1 MQLSPCS
8 KIHIFMHVIFPLFQV
23 TAKGQV
29 DALSKELFALSTVTG
44 ILSTLLATCVIVLTN
59 KIYNLFEQIVA
70 IVSLFSN
77 SMVVTDHR
85 EFYMF
90 LLV

>member
-1 MQLSPCS
+1 
-8 KIHIFMHVIFPLFQV
+8 MHVIFPLFQV
-23 TAKGQV
+23 PPKGQV

-59 KIYNLFEQIVA
+59 KIYNLSEQIVA

>member
-1 MQLSPCS
+1 
-8 KIHIFMHVIFPLFQV
+8 MHVIFPLFQV